1 MASRYYQKNLD
12 LFVLN
17 KLFEAVEKNKLTDSV
32 IHTIIDDF
40 KDINWILPPTV
51 SENKDIYD
59 DVLYKLFTL
68 IIKHGARDLMQ
79 DMKHDDTITASN
91 YLKKD
96 TNYINILRINWDDI
110 SEGINSIFS
119 DIEK

>member
-1 MASRYYQKNLD
+1 M
-12 LFVLN
+12 
-17 KLFEAVEKNKLTDSV
+17 
-32 IHTIIDDF
+32 
-40 KDINWILPPTV
+40 

-79 DMKHDDTITASN
+79 DMKHDDTIITASN